1 MPEAPID
8 WSAFNRAA
16 RSRPSRELLR
26 RTLGCMAIEG
36 RPPGVAVDLGCG
48 AGADSLELLRRGW
61 VVHAVD
67 ASADS
72 LDLLKAAADAESIGQ
87 LHAHPQAYESF
98 DIPACDLIWAGYSL
112 PFCPPQAWPAL
123 WLRAVRA
130 LRPGGRIAGDL
141 FGTRHAF
148 GSDGD
153 VLLFTEADARALLV
167 GLEVEA
173 FDIEDGHRPS
183 GGQITRWH
191 AFGFA
196 ACKPAAGGASQ
207 SPRRH
212 HPGARSPSPTTS

>member
-16 RSRPSRELLR
+16 RSRPPRELLR
-26 RTLGCMAIEG
+26 RTLGCLAIEG

-72 LDLLKAAADAESIGQ
+72 LDLLKAAADPESSGR
-87 LHAHPQAYESF
+87 LHAHLQAYESF
-98 DIPACDLIWAGYSL
+98 DVPACDLIWAGYSL
-112 PFCPPQAWPAL
+112 PFCNPQAWPVF
-123 WLRAVRA
+123 WPRAVQA

-153 VLLFTEADARALLV
+153 VLLFTEADARALLA

-196 ACKPAAGGASQ
+196 ARKPAAGVASQ
-207 SPRRH
+207 SPRPH
-212 HPGARSPSPTTS
+212 HPGTRPPSPTTS